1 MHGTWVFIFDSVLKM
16 LKEDTLAQ
24 NLKIRVELLKDEIKI
39 QGDIA
44 LQ

>member
-1 MHGTWVFIFDSVLKM
+1 M

-24 NLKIRVELLKDEIKI
+24 NLKIRVELLRDEIKI
-39 QGDIA
+39 QDDIA